1 MKSNFWEDFNIGD
14 TFETDSI
21 KIDMEMVEQFSKLSG
36 DDNPN
41 HINLETA
48 KDSIYKGTI
57 VQGMFILS
65 LFTGQ
70 NRKLGILKG
79 TSMGVIH
86 VDWDFKK
93 PVYVNDTIYFKME
106 VVEKRKTSK
115 PDRGLLKR
123 KIITCSK
130 EGRELTTGHFLNL
143 VKRK

>member
-1 MKSNFWEDFNIGD
+1 MKLNYWEDFQIGD
-14 TFETDSI
+14 KFETASI
-21 KIDMEMVEQFSKLSG
+21 QIDADMVEQFSKLSG

-41 HINLETA
+41 HINPQTA

-70 NRKLGILKG
+70 NRKSGILKG

-106 VVEKRKTSK
+106 VVEKRETSK

-123 KIITCSK
+123 KVITCSQD
-130 EGRELTTGHFLNL
+130 GRELSTGYFLNL
-143 VKRK
+143 VKRR

>member
-1 MKSNFWEDFNIGD
+1 MKAYHWEDFNIGD
-14 TFETDSI
+14 KFETQSI
-21 KIDMEMVEQFSKLSG
+21 KIDPGMVEKFSKLSG

-41 HINLETA
+41 HINPELA

-106 VVEKRKTSK
+106 VIEKRETSK

-123 KIITCSK
+123 KITTCSQD
-130 EGRELTTGHFLNL
+130 GRVLSTGYFLNL
-143 VKRK
+143 VKRR